1 MNSGIPVLE
10 IGGSHVT
17 AAMVTPSTGQV
28 EGVYRAGL
36 DSKASADSIVG
47 ELCAAAKKLPL
58 AKGLAVALPGPFDFE
73 AGVAWYKLDKFASL
87 YGQDLGQRLRDELG
101 LDQVVFMNDAEA
113 FTVGEWSAGE
123 LRGLDRC
130 VGITIGTGI
139 GSAFLAD
146 GRVVRTGDSV
156 PPGGEL
162 YQTTF
167 DGKPIEEWISARAI
181 LRRYDKA
188 LAAAPAGDAGDALG
202 SPPARDTDDALG
214 TPPARDT
221 DDALGTPPARD
232 TDDALGTPP
241 ARDTGEVLGTPS
253 ARDSGATEDALGTPQ
268 AHDTG
273 ATKDALGTP
282 QAHDTGA
289 TKHVLGTPQ
298 AHDTGA
304 TENALGAPT
313 AHSTGSSAGALG
325 APLARSAGSTEHA
338 LGAPPT
344 RSTGSTAGALDAPL
358 ARSAGSTE
366 HALSAPPARST
377 GVKEIAEAARAGDA
391 AAKSA
396 LVGAFQVLSD
406 ALVPWLERF
415 GATRVVLGGSISGAF
430 DVVAEVFPFPVSATA
445 DTEHSALI
453 GAAEHYLRSTATE
466 N

>member
-1 MNSGIPVLE
+1 MMGCMNSGIPVLE

-17 AAMVTPSTGQV
+17 AAVVSPSDGLV
-28 EGVYRAGL
+28 EGVFRAGL

-73 AGVAWYKLDKFASL
+73 AGIAWYKLDKFAAL
-87 YGQDLGQRLRDELG
+87 YGQDLGQRLRAELG

-130 VGITIGTGI
+130 AGITIGTGI
-139 GSAFLAD
+139 GSAFLDD

-162 YQTTF
+162 YKTSF
-167 DGKPIEEWISARAI
+167 DGKPIEDWISARAI
-181 LRRYDKA
+181 LRRYA
-188 LAAAPAGDAGDALG
+188 EQLG
-202 SPPARDTDDALG
+202 SPP
-214 TPPARDT
+214 P
-221 DDALGTPPARD
+221 
-232 TDDALGTPP
+232 
-241 ARDTGEVLGTPS
+241 
-253 ARDSGATEDALGTPQ
+253 
-268 AHDTG
+268 
-273 ATKDALGTP
+273 
-282 QAHDTGA
+282 
-289 TKHVLGTPQ
+289 
-298 AHDTGA
+298 
-304 TENALGAPT
+304 
-313 AHSTGSSAGALG
+313 
-325 APLARSAGSTEHA
+325 
-338 LGAPPT
+338 
-344 RSTGSTAGALDAPL
+344 
-358 ARSAGSTE
+358 
-366 HALSAPPARST
+366 RST

-391 AAKSA
+391 LAKGA

-406 ALVPWLERF
+406 ALVPWLQRF

-453 GAAEHYLRSTATE
+453 GAAEHYLRSTAAE